1 MRRMQI
7 ITEIFSTIPGT
18 TSAHAE
24 NTCAGEVFSLADEN
38 YLRVRGE
45 YDDGL
50 PNITAGQE
58 LPPRTRRIQLSTMI
72 GAFAQGTTSAY
83 AENTRCMA
91 SFAAATWNYLRVRGE
106 YYGNIQTPRLIREL
120 PPRTR
125 RIQRIHVDRTFP
137 LGTTSAYAENT
148 CLDSLAHRRG
158 RNYLRVRGEYLG
170 VAVEGLIGP
179 ELPPRTRRIRPSLNG
194 LVASLRT
201 TSAYAEN
208 TLT

>member
-1 MRRMQI
+1 MQI

-83 AENTRCMA
+83 AENTT
-91 SFAAATWNYLRVRGE
+91 ATSKPQVSAGNYLRVRGE
-106 YYGNIQTPRLIREL
+106 YPESKRVNLWSVEL

-125 RIQRIHVDRTFP
+125 RIHF
-137 LGTTSAYAENT
+137 
-148 CLDSLAHRRG
+148 
-158 RNYLRVRGEYLG
+158 
-170 VAVEGLIGP
+170 
-179 ELPPRTRRIRPSLNG
+179 
-194 LVASLRT
+194 
-201 TSAYAEN
+201 
-208 TLT
+208 

>member
-83 AENTRCMA
+83 AENTT
-91 SFAAATWNYLRVRGE
+91 ATSKPQGLYGNYLRVRGE
-106 YYGNIQTPRLIREL
+106 Y
-120 PPRTR
+120 
-125 RIQRIHVDRTFP
+125 
-137 LGTTSAYAENT
+137 SAYT
-148 CLDSLAHRRG
+148 
-158 RNYLRVRGEYLG
+158 
-170 VAVEGLIGP
+170 
-179 ELPPRTRRIRPSLNG
+179 
-194 LVASLRT
+194 
-201 TSAYAEN
+201 
-208 TLT
+208 

>member
-1 MRRMQI
+1 MQI

-58 LPPRTRRIQLSTMI
+58 LPPRTRRIPRRCRRRPDRP
-72 GAFAQGTTSAY
+72 GTTSAY
-83 AENTRCMA
+83 AENTPVPEW
-91 SFAAATWNYLRVRGE
+91 FGGLTKNYLRVRGE
-106 YYGNIQTPRLIREL
+106 YADLNKDLFDAGEL

-125 RIQRIHVDRTFP
+125 RIRENTSVCP
-137 LGTTSAYAENT
+137 VLKGTTSAYAENT
-148 CLDSLAHRRG
+148 WIWC
-158 RNYLRVRGEYLG
+158 
-170 VAVEGLIGP
+170 
-179 ELPPRTRRIRPSLNG
+179 
-194 LVASLRT
+194 
-201 TSAYAEN
+201 
-208 TLT
+208 

>member
-148 CLDSLAHRRG
+148 RRVKG
-158 RNYLRVRGEYLG
+158 
-170 VAVEGLIGP
+170 
-179 ELPPRTRRIRPSLNG
+179 
-194 LVASLRT
+194 
-201 TSAYAEN
+201 
-208 TLT
+208 

>member
-1 MRRMQI
+1 MQI

-106 YYGNIQTPRLIREL
+106 Y
-120 PPRTR
+120 
-125 RIQRIHVDRTFP
+125 
-137 LGTTSAYAENT
+137 SAYT
-148 CLDSLAHRRG
+148 
-158 RNYLRVRGEYLG
+158 
-170 VAVEGLIGP
+170 
-179 ELPPRTRRIRPSLNG
+179 
-194 LVASLRT
+194 
-201 TSAYAEN
+201 
-208 TLT
+208 

>member
-1 MRRMQI
+1 MQI

-58 LPPRTRRIQLSTMI
+58 LPPRTRRIQ
-72 GAFAQGTTSAY
+72 
-83 AENTRCMA
+83 
-91 SFAAATWNYLRVRGE
+91 
-106 YYGNIQTPRLIREL
+106 
-120 PPRTR
+120 
-125 RIQRIHVDRTFP
+125 RIHVDRTFP

-148 CLDSLAHRRG
+148 RRVKG
-158 RNYLRVRGEYLG
+158 
-170 VAVEGLIGP
+170 
-179 ELPPRTRRIRPSLNG
+179 
-194 LVASLRT
+194 
-201 TSAYAEN
+201 
-208 TLT
+208 

>member
-83 AENTRCMA
+83 AENTAHTRRQNVSA
-91 SFAAATWNYLRVRGE
+91 GNYLRVRGE
-106 YYGNIQTPRLIREL
+106 Y
-120 PPRTR
+120 
-125 RIQRIHVDRTFP
+125 
-137 LGTTSAYAENT
+137 SAYT
-148 CLDSLAHRRG
+148 
-158 RNYLRVRGEYLG
+158 
-170 VAVEGLIGP
+170 
-179 ELPPRTRRIRPSLNG
+179 
-194 LVASLRT
+194 
-201 TSAYAEN
+201 
-208 TLT
+208 

>member
-72 GAFAQGTTSAY
+72 GAFAQGTPSAY

-106 YYGNIQTPRLIREL
+106 YTSRTPPKAAPKEL

-125 RIQRIHVDRTFP
+125 RIHVWIH
-137 LGTTSAYAENT
+137 
-148 CLDSLAHRRG
+148 
-158 RNYLRVRGEYLG
+158 
-170 VAVEGLIGP
+170 
-179 ELPPRTRRIRPSLNG
+179 
-194 LVASLRT
+194 
-201 TSAYAEN
+201 
-208 TLT
+208 

>member
-1 MRRMQI
+1 MQI

-58 LPPRTRRIQLSTMI
+58 LPPRTRRI
-72 GAFAQGTTSAY
+72 
-83 AENTRCMA
+83 
-91 SFAAATWNYLRVRGE
+91 
-106 YYGNIQTPRLIREL
+106 
-120 PPRTR
+120 
-125 RIQRIHVDRTFP
+125 
-137 LGTTSAYAENT
+137 
-148 CLDSLAHRRG
+148 
-158 RNYLRVRGEYLG
+158 
-170 VAVEGLIGP
+170 
-179 ELPPRTRRIRPSLNG
+179 RPSLNG